1 MDYDSDKVIIHIEGR
16 EVKVTRGYAMRRH
29 TWERKQRERAEQR
42 EREVQSKKEQS
53 RLRRFGIPSLESS
66 SSRGTGRRR
75 RRSEHA
81 TQTHV
86 RQSSMY
92 SDRPR
97 RSRGGR
103 AEPQT
108 NLPDVMHAGDLGNGL
123 PDSTIFVS
131 SPYVEALSPRLEKY
145 LKEHSVDS
153 FEDACAYL
161 CTGDNTFLVGAA
173 AAEGDRYE
181 DQPVPAPEQGTP
193 SAGQHSKASKEDIA
207 QNGKKWMTQE
217 VKVAFEKYMQGKDHL
232 KDHMYEFDELQHQCF
247 SVENYYKIFH
257 HFNFTMKM
265 KAPGSMEWTTILFF
279 AELKEIL
286 RRKMYF
292 CCPLEPYENG
302 HCHACKNQGMDDLK
316 HPVIGAFDRGSP
328 DTVFPYMYESDS
340 SEESAPVRLEDE
352 AEDES
357 YVFDDE
363 RSHGV
368 H

>member
-1 MDYDSDKVIIHIEGR
+1 MFGR
-16 EVKVTRGYAMRRH
+16 VPCIQIAQGGLVE
-29 TWERKQRERAEQR
+29 E
-42 EREVQSKKEQS
+42 EQS
-53 RLRRFGIPSLESS
+53 HKPIYHVTAEGSTNELGPTISDMSNLKRLSLNDSSPTLDPSD
-66 SSRGTGRRR
+66 G
-75 RRSEHA
+75 
-81 TQTHV
+81 
-86 RQSSMY
+86 
-92 SDRPR
+92 
-97 RSRGGR
+97 
-103 AEPQT
+103 
-108 NLPDVMHAGDLGNGL
+108 DVMHAGDLGNGL
-123 PDSTIFVS
+123 PDSTIFMS

-161 CTGDNTFLVGAA
+161 CTADNTFLVGAA

-217 VKVAFEKYMQGKDHL
+217 VKVAFEKYMEGKDHL

-368 H
+368 HWYN

>member
-1 MDYDSDKVIIHIEGR
+1 
-16 EVKVTRGYAMRRH
+16 
-29 TWERKQRERAEQR
+29 
-42 EREVQSKKEQS
+42 
-53 RLRRFGIPSLESS
+53 
-66 SSRGTGRRR
+66 
-75 RRSEHA
+75 
-81 TQTHV
+81 
-86 RQSSMY
+86 MY

-108 NLPDVMHAGDLGNGL
+108 NLPDAEVTAEGSTNELGPTIADMSNLKTLSLNDSSPTLDPSDDRDVVHAGDMGNGV
-123 PDSTIFVS
+123 PDSTIFMS
-131 SPYVEALSPRLEKY
+131 SPCVEALSPRY
-145 LKEHSVDS
+145 HQIDS

-161 CTGDNTFLVGAA
+161 CTAENTSLVGAA
-173 AAEGDRYE
+173 VAADDRYE
-181 DQPVPAPEQGTP
+181 DRPVPALEQGTP
-193 SAGQHSKASKEDIA
+193 AAAQHSKASKEDIA

-217 VKVAFEKYMQGKDHL
+217 VKVAFEKYMEGKDHL

-247 SVENYYKIFH
+247 SVDNYYKIFH

-265 KAPGSMEWTTILFF
+265 KAPGSMEWTTMLFF

-302 HCHACKNQGMDDLK
+302 HCYACKNQGMDDLK

-340 SEESAPVRLEDE
+340 SDESAPVRLEDE

-357 YVFDDE
+357 YIFDDE

-368 H
+368 HWYN